1 MKGKIVR
8 VKLGKENLHDRI
20 KVLQLW
26 RPDKELFEMWDAS
39 EGSET
44 QSQPEVTEQSG
55 IPKSA
60 GVSEQSGIPKSAGVS
75 EQSGAPGQGDG
86 LKAGEG
92 EMSVAFGMVKAKLD
106 EWTSDVSGY
115 PRGAVRFRFPEA
127 DRERV
132 SAWMTGDFGNVS
144 EPASDTLLKNVTAAV
159 QGGLGVA

>member
-44 QSQPEVTEQSG
+44 QSQPEV
-55 IPKSA
+55 
-60 GVSEQSGIPKSAGVS
+60 SEQSGIPKSAGVS

-92 EMSVAFGMVKAKLD
+92 EMSVAFGMVKKKLED
-106 EWTSDVSGY
+106 WTSDVSGY

-144 EPASDTLLKNVTAAV
+144 EPASDTLLKNVTGAV
-159 QGGLGVA
+159 RGH